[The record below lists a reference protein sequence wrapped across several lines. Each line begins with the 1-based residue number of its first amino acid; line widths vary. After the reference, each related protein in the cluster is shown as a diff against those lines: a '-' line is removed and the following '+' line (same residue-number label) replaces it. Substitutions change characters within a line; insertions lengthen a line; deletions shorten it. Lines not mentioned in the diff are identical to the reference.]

1 MTKANGDWWKRIIF
15 WSIMGAFTIIMGMT
29 SYIQAQTD
37 NRIDYNKAM
46 IEKLDENK
54 ADKDYMDE
62 KFDAQRQLV
71 ESEFVGLKELIME
84 MVR

>member
-37 NRIDYNKAM
+37 NRIDDNKIM
-46 IEKLDENK
+46 IEKLDDTK
-54 ADKDYMDE
+54 ADKKYMDE
-62 KFDAQRQLV
+62 KFDDQ
-71 ESEFVGLKELIME
+71 KELTESGFVNIE
-84 MVR
+84 KLIREIVR